1 MGVGWGTR
9 ATGARRREW
18 HRCRLGIVAGV
29 AMSLAAAGCSTSP
42 QPAALTAGPRG
53 PTVAFESIDG
63 PPESIFRKLVQSL
76 SDEASSRQIAVVSR
90 ESPAQYRIRGY
101 VAALVESRRATIIA
115 WVWDVYDSNQRR
127 ALRITGEE
135 RTSGAGRGTWAAAD
149 DHLLRRI
156 AKNGIDRLAAFL
168 SAPDAEP
175 GPPSPQERG
184 PAVAANDDFA
194 PGSAGIFRLLTNASA
209 EEIARDGGPV
219 PLPTQRPGGSSVAGA
234 LAYSDHDR

>member
-1 MGVGWGTR
+1 MG
-9 ATGARRREW
+9 
-18 HRCRLGIVAGV
+18 
-29 AMSLAAAGCSTSP
+29 LAAAGCSTSP

-63 PPESIFRKLVQSL
+63 PPESIFRRLVQTL
-76 SDEASSRQIAVVSR
+76 SEEALSRQIAVVSR

-101 VAALVESRRATIIA
+101 VAALVENKRATVIA

-127 ALRITGEE
+127 ALRIMGEE
-135 RTSGAGRGTWAAAD
+135 RTGAAGRGTWAAAD
-149 DHLLRRI
+149 DHVLRRI

-175 GPPSPQERG
+175 GLPSSPQERG

-194 PGSAGIFRLLTNASA
+194 PEFSGIFGLGGRPADEN
-209 EEIARDGGPV
+209 ARDNGPV
-219 PLPTQRPGGSSVAGA
+219 ALATQRPARSSLAAA
-234 LAYSDHDR
+234 LAYSGHDH

>member
-1 MGVGWGTR
+1 MGVGRGTR
-9 ATGARRREW
+9 ARRARCERRRAW
-18 HRCRLGIVAGV
+18 LGIVAGSL
-29 AMSLAAAGCSTSP
+29 MGLAAAGCSTSP

-63 PPESIFRKLVQSL
+63 PPESIFRRLVQNL

-101 VAALVESRRATIIA
+101 VAALVESRRATVIA

-135 RTSGAGRGTWAAAD
+135 RTSAAGRGTWAAAD
-149 DHLLRRI
+149 DHVLRQI

-175 GPPSPQERG
+175 SLPGSPQERR

-194 PGSAGIFRLLTNASA
+194 PESARIFGLASRPA
-209 EEIARDGGPV
+209 DDNARDDGPV
-219 PLPTQRPGGSSVAGA
+219 PPATQRPGAPSFAAA
-234 LAYSDHDR
+234 LAYSGHDQ